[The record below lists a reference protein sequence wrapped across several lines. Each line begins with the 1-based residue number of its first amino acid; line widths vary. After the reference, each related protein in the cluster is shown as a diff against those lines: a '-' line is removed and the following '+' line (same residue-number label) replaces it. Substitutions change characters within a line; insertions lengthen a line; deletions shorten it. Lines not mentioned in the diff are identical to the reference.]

1 MAPKYKLIVQQI
13 FVVVLI
19 GQSPAC
25 EIAHLEDHVRAA
37 LYTFLKS

>member
-1 MAPKYKLIVQQI
+1 MAPEYKHTVQQI

-25 EIAHLEDHVRAA
+25 EIAHLEDHVRLASRWGA
-37 LYTFLKS
+37 RG